1 MSLNFYR
8 RVAFGLSPQDERPQ
22 EPLSWALNQLNSVP
36 DFLWKGSIPTEKELR
51 KKYGEWV
58 YGDREVLRK
67 KFKNDKNAYRK
78 AKDELRTETGER
90 YFELNEHAIR
100 HYQTKFGDQPVFE
113 RFWLFWGNHFAISE
127 KDFLAEFSTGPYQ
140 REVIRPNMVKTF
152 EDMVQIGRAH
162 V

>member
-67 KFKNDKNAYRK
+67 KYKNDKNAYRICLLYTSPSPRDY
-78 AKDELRTETGER
+78 AASRMPSS
-90 YFELNEHAIR
+90 A
-100 HYQTKFGDQPVFE
+100 
-113 RFWLFWGNHFAISE
+113 
-127 KDFLAEFSTGPYQ
+127 
-140 REVIRPNMVKTF
+140 
-152 EDMVQIGRAH
+152 
-162 V
+162 

>member
-8 RVAFGLSPQDERPQ
+8 RVAFGLSPNEKPDKD
-22 EPLSWALNQLNSVP
+22 PLNWAINQLDTIP
-36 DFLWKGSIPTEKELR
+36 DLLWPGTIPTEKDLR

-67 KFKNDKNAYRK
+67 KFKNDKHAYRK
-78 AKDELRTETGER
+78 AKDELRIKTGER

-100 HYQTKFGDQPVFE
+100 HFQTKYSKQPVFE

-140 REVIRPNMVKTF
+140 REIIRPNICLLYTSPSPR
-152 EDMVQIGRAH
+152 DIS
-162 V
+162 